1 MTNLKQ
7 TQDFLQAD
15 IDRVRAYLR
24 SDEDVVEKFGEHEV
38 APRLQQLVT
47 AFGFSEFERDIIVLC
62 AAIIVVAEV
71 ADECQGSIHR
81 PPYPSLGLALNSLPE
96 AHWSALLPGGPLRAW
111 RIIEIVDES
120 DLLNS
125 RLILDE
131 RILHHLLG
139 LDPLDK
145 RLMPYFK
152 PLLPTPWLPPSLMAV
167 GESIQTLLR
176 KNNAP
181 VVLFAGHHFQDQVA
195 VAALVCHQL
204 QVGLFQFNAKELPE
218 ETYQRDLLVRLWRRE
233 NRLLKRGLMVTDTTA
248 HSHQLAVL
256 IEQLNP
262 VFLSEAAAI
271 EGHALKRSIKKVDIP
286 RLEYSEQAMTLRNIL
301 PERECAQLHEIHQRV
316 AGHFSLGFHDILDV
330 AQECQLRKQA
340 GCSAE
345 EAFWQSCRELC
356 RPRLSTLAEEIQQ
369 HGEWDDLV
377 LPETEKQVLHT
388 IAVHLKHAYQVYV
401 HGGFKQKS
409 SRGFGINALFYGE
422 SGTGKTFAAEILAKQ
437 LQLSLYRIDLSAVVS
452 KYIGETEKNLK
463 TIFDAAESG
472 GAILLFDEADALF
485 GKRSEVRDSHDR
497 YANIE
502 VGYLLQRMESYR
514 GLAILT
520 TNMKN
525 ALDKAFLR
533 RIRFMV
539 EFSFPAPKQRSE
551 IWRRAFPSETET
563 RGLDWNRLAK
573 LNVSGGNI
581 RNIALNA
588 AFLAVDTNQAV
599 NMEHIY
605 TAARGEYAKLEK
617 LLTAT
622 EMGH

>member
-1 MTNLKQ
+1 MTNLVQ
-7 TQDFLQAD
+7 TQNFLQAD
-15 IDRVRAYLR
+15 IERVRAYLR
-24 SDEDVVEKFGEHEV
+24 EDENATEKFIDHEF
-38 APRLQQLVT
+38 APRLQHLVT
-47 AFGFSEFERDIIVLC
+47 TFGFTEFERDIIVMT
-62 AAIIVVAEV
+62 AAVVLVAEV
-71 ADECQGSIHR
+71 ADECRGNAHR
-81 PPYPSLGLALNSLPE
+81 PPHVTFGLALATLPQ
-96 AHWSALLPGGPLRAW
+96 AHWSALSPGGPLRSW
-111 RIIEIVDES
+111 KIIEIVDES

-125 RLILDE
+125 QMILDE

-139 LDPLDK
+139 LEPLDK
-145 RLMPYFK
+145 RLMPYLK
-152 PLLPTPWLPPSLMAV
+152 PLLPTPWLPPSLLAIC
-167 GESIQTLLR
+167 ESIQILLR
-176 KNNAP
+176 KSNAP
-181 VVLFAGHHFQDQVA
+181 IILLSGHHFQDQVS
-195 VAALVCHQL
+195 VAAQVCHQL
-204 QVGLFQFNAKELPE
+204 QVGLFEFNATELPQ
-218 ETYQRDLLVRLWRRE
+218 ETYQRDLFVRLWRRE
-233 NRLLKRGLMVTDTTA
+233 NRLLKRGLIVASKTA

-262 VFLSEAAAI
+262 VFIAEETAI
-271 EGHALKRSIKKVDIP
+271 EGHRLKRSIKKIDIP
-286 RLEYSEQAMTLRNIL
+286 RLEYHEQAMALRNVWS
-301 PERECAQLHEIHQRV
+301 EQECNQLEDVHKRV
-316 AGHFSLGFHDILDV
+316 AGHFLLGFHDILDV
-330 AQECQLRKQA
+330 IQECQLAKLSSSSIA
-340 GCSAE
+340 DM
-345 EAFWQSCRELC
+345 FWRSCQELC
-356 RPRLSTLAEEIQQ
+356 RPRLSTLAEEIQPR
-369 HGEWDDLV
+369 GDWDDLV
-377 LPETEKQVLHT
+377 LPEREKQVLHT
-388 IAVHLKHAYQVYV
+388 IAVHLKHAYKVYV
-401 HGGFKQKS
+401 HGGFHRMS
-409 SRGFGINALFYGE
+409 TRGFGISALFYGE
-422 SGTGKTFAAEILAKQ
+422 SGTGKTFAAEILAKK
-437 LQLSLYRIDLSAVVS
+437 LQLTLYRIDLSAVVS

-525 ALDKAFLR
+525 SLDKAFLR

-539 EFSFPAPKQRSE
+539 EFPFPAPKQRTE
-551 IWRRAFPSETET
+551 IWRRAFPSETDT
-563 RGLDWNRLAK
+563 CDLDWNRLAK

-622 EMGH
+622 EMGN